1 MAYHDLKIDPEF
13 FEPVS
18 SGLKTAELRLNDRD
32 YKAGDWLILREWQNG
47 YTGQQVA
54 RKVVHIAEVDF
65 VSPGYVLMSII

>member
-13 FEPVS
+13 FVPVS
-18 SGLKTAELRLNDRD
+18 LGLKTAELRINDRD
-32 YKAGDWLILREWQNG
+32 YKVGDWLILREYHNG
-47 YTGQQVA
+47 YSGRKVS